1 MKVYR
6 IKLTSWTASFRYP
19 NIMSGYQPTLL
30 VPPVSTVLGI
40 LNSCAGKYL
49 VYDKLDIGYY
59 FEYGGKISDIET
71 IYQVGLND
79 RDVPMNQ
86 MKSNIIRREILSD
99 AQLYLYLLDSG
110 LVDLFRKPYYPLV
123 MGRSSDLATVEEI
136 KELELFESDA
146 SLYIKGQVIPFANYH
161 LPGIIQALPKYFSN
175 TIPRQNLGTE
185 PYSVIPYDAA
195 EYQSNIPTYR
205 DTINGKP
212 VDIYI
217 HRLNFNEEN
226 EKND

>member
-19 NIMSGYQPTLL
+19 NIISGYQPTLL

-59 FEYGGKISDIET
+59 FEYAGNISDIET
-71 IYQVGLND
+71 IYQVELNNQN
-79 RDVPMNQ
+79 VPTNQ
-86 MKSNIIRREILSD
+86 MKSNVIRREILSD
-99 AQLYLYLLDSG
+99 AKLYIYLLDAG

-136 KELELFESDA
+136 KELDLSESDT

-175 TIPRQNLGTE
+175 TIPRQNFGTE
-185 PYSVIPYDAA
+185 PYSVIPYNAA
-195 EYQSNIPTYR
+195 EYPSNIPTYR

-217 HRLNFNEEN
+217 HRLDFNEEDERN
-226 EKND
+226 N

>member
-71 IYQVGLND
+71 IYQVELNSQN
-79 RDVPMNQ
+79 VPMNQ

-99 AQLYLYLLDSG
+99 AQLYQP
-110 LVDLFRKPYYPLV
+110 VCVERQPLAV
-123 MGRSSDLATVEEI
+123 RNIIGCT
-136 KELELFESDA
+136 
-146 SLYIKGQVIPFANYH
+146 VIPLFIGFRTGRFIPEAL
-161 LPGIIQALPKYFSN
+161 LPVSDGAQF
-175 TIPRQNLGTE
+175 RFG
-185 PYSVIPYDAA
+185 
-195 EYQSNIPTYR
+195 
-205 DTINGKP
+205 NGGG
-212 VDIYI
+212 D
-217 HRLNFNEEN
+217 
-226 EKND
+226 

>member
-19 NIMSGYQPTLL
+19 NIISGYQPTLL

-59 FEYGGKISDIET
+59 FEYADNISDIET
-71 IYQVGLND
+71 IYQVELNNQN
-79 RDVPMNQ
+79 VPMNQ
-86 MKSNIIRREILSD
+86 MKSNVIRREILSD
-99 AQLYLYLLDSG
+99 VKLYIYLLDTK
-110 LVDLFRKPYYPLV
+110 LVDLFRKPYYSLV

-136 KELELFESDA
+136 KELDLSESDT

-175 TIPRQNLGTE
+175 TIPRQNFGTE
-185 PYSVIPYDAA
+185 PYSVIPYTAA
-195 EYQSNIPTYR
+195 EYQSNIPTCR

-217 HRLNFNEEN
+217 HQLDFNEEDERN
-226 EKND
+226 N

>member
-1 MKVYR
+1 
-6 IKLTSWTASFRYP
+6 
-19 NIMSGYQPTLL
+19 
-30 VPPVSTVLGI
+30 
-40 LNSCAGKYL
+40 
-49 VYDKLDIGYY
+49 
-59 FEYGGKISDIET
+59 
-71 IYQVGLND
+71 
-79 RDVPMNQ
+79 
-86 MKSNIIRREILSD
+86 
-99 AQLYLYLLDSG
+99 
-110 LVDLFRKPYYPLV
+110 